1 LVSQPARVLEGH
13 VNEKNFVGLSVGGG
27 DLIACGSE
35 TNEVFVYHKS
45 FDRPMVK
52 YGFDDE
58 SEREGTR
65 GGGGGAGRGGGRGGR
80 GGGDDDSGGPSMPA
94 HFISA
99 TCWRGEEDIL
109 LVANSSGSIKALQL
123 VEA

>member
-1 LVSQPARVLEGH
+1 
-13 VNEKNFVGLSVGGG
+13 
-27 DLIACGSE
+27 
-35 TNEVFVYHKS
+35 
-45 FDRPMVK
+45 MVK

-58 SEREGTR
+58 SDLRGGGGGG

>member
-1 LVSQPARVLEGH
+1 
-13 VNEKNFVGLSVGGG
+13 
-27 DLIACGSE
+27 
-35 TNEVFVYHKS
+35 
-45 FDRPMVK
+45 M
-52 YGFDDE
+52 
-58 SEREGTR
+58 
-65 GGGGGAGRGGGRGGR
+65 GGGRGGR